1 MADRNEV
8 VLEGALTAQ
17 VKISYT
23 TKGQAV
29 TKLNLIT
36 KATVQGREIPNYHDV
51 VAWGESMAATLSA
64 LDAGSRVYIEG
75 RLVKRSYEGK
85 DGKKVYVVEVVA
97 QTVTPI
103 GQALATPPTEDEDI
117 PF

>member
-8 VLEGALTAQ
+8 ILEGALTAP

-23 TKGQAV
+23 VKGQAV

-51 VAWGESMAATLSA
+51 VAWGEDMAARLVGLETGA
-64 LDAGSRVYIEG
+64 RVWIEG

-97 QTVTPI
+97 HKVDVAV
-103 GQALATPPTEDEDI
+103 GQAPATPPAEDDI
-117 PF
+117 PW

>member
-1 MADRNEV
+1 MPDRNEV
-8 VLEGALTAQ
+8 VLEGALTAP

-51 VAWGESMAATLSA
+51 VAWGESMATTLCN
-64 LDAGSRVYIEG
+64 LDAGSRVGIEG

-97 QTVTPI
+97 HKVEVAV
-103 GQALATPPTEDEDI
+103 GQDPATPPEEDDI
-117 PF
+117 PW

>member
-17 VKISYT
+17 VKIRYT
-23 TKGQAV
+23 AKGQAV

-51 VAWGESMAATLSA
+51 VAWGEDMAATLSA
-64 LDAGSRVYIEG
+64 LDAGSRVHIEG

-103 GQALATPPTEDEDI
+103 GDQAPATTPAEDDI